1 MSIKPINEQGKPN
14 NFANEPQVYVQAVA
28 RTGLTPYAET
38 LNGRLAMLGLIT
50 LLILE
55 AMTGHGLFG
64 SLAQL

>member
-14 NFANEPQVYVQAVA
+14 NFANAQVSVQAVA
-28 RTGLTPYAET
+28 CTGLTPYAEI
-38 LNGRLAMLGLIT
+38 LNSRLAMLGLIT

-64 SLAQL
+64 SLAQF

>member
-1 MSIKPINEQGKPN
+1 MSIKSINEQGKPN
-14 NFANEPQVYVQAVA
+14 NFANAQVSVQAFA

-55 AMTGHGLFG
+55 AMTGHSLFG
-64 SLAQL
+64 SLAQF